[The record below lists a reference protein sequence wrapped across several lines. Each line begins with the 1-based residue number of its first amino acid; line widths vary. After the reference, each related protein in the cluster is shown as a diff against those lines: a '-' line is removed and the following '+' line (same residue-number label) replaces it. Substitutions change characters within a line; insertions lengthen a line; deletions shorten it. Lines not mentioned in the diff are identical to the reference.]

1 MIEVSARSGRIAR
14 VLLAA
19 AGRGVVFSA
28 FGMRP
33 RAARRR
39 VFAREWRRAFERL
52 GGAFLKLG
60 QMISVRPDEFGD
72 ELADEMASLRDS
84 VPAAPWSQ
92 IAEVIAAQ
100 LGAPATTR
108 FASVDETP
116 LASASVAQVHA
127 AVLRDPYRPV
137 WGEEL
142 PAGAEVVIK
151 VIRPG
156 AADALRADVAEA
168 RRLCRTRL
176 ARALVPGVD
185 LEGLLD
191 EFSAS
196 LERELDLRV
205 EGRIADRFA
214 FDFRPDPKIAVP
226 RIVWPLTAPRV
237 LTMERMHGWR
247 LSELD
252 DAELAGVDAHGLAV
266 HGATAFMRQV
276 MLYGRYHADL
286 HPANLFVTPD
296 NRIAYL
302 DFGIVGHLT
311 DAERG
316 DIAQV
321 LAAFV
326 YRDAD
331 RALRYSANLGVV
343 VPPEKVG
350 AVRRELGELLDATM
364 GREGG
369 TDFRHFGFGFLALLR
384 RHGIAI
390 PGGYGLLVKSLATV
404 EGVARRL
411 YPDID
416 IMDVARPF
424 VTRMIGESI
433 GRADLLRQRLPA
445 VWRAAM
451 RELLA

>member
-1 MIEVSARSGRIAR
+1 MSARSGRITRA
-14 VLLAA
+14 LLTAA
-19 AGRGVVFSA
+19 VRGA
-28 FGMRP
+28 FRSRLGLTSP
-33 RAARRR
+33 HARRII
-39 VFAREWRRAFERL
+39 FAVEWRRAFEEL
-52 GGAFLKLG
+52 GGAFVKLG

-72 ELADEMASLRDS
+72 ELAGEMERLRDRVAP
-84 VPAAPWSQ
+84 VPFARLAPIIEAS
-92 IAEVIAAQ
+92 
-100 LGAPATTR
+100 LGAPV
-108 FASVDETP
+108 ASLYASIDETP
-116 LASASVAQVHA
+116 LATASVAQVHA
-127 AVLRDPYRPV
+127 AVLASPYRPV
-137 WGEEL
+137 WGDEL
-142 PAGAEVVIK
+142 PSGAEVVVK

-156 AADALRADVAEA
+156 AADALRGDIVEA
-168 RRLCRTRL
+168 RRIARTPI
-176 ARALVPGVD
+176 ARWLLRGVD
-185 LEGLLD
+185 VDALLG
-191 EFSAS
+191 EFADSV
-196 LERELDLRV
+196 ERELDLRV
-205 EGRIADRFA
+205 EGRVADRFA
-214 FDFRPDPKIAVP
+214 FDFRPDPRIVVP
-226 RIVWPLTAPRV
+226 RIVWTRSAPRV
-237 LTMERMHGWR
+237 LTMERMYGWR

-252 DAELAGVDAHGLAV
+252 EAELAGVDAHGLAV

-286 HPANLFVTPD
+286 HPSNLFVTPD

-321 LAAFV
+321 LAGFV

-331 RALRYSANLGVV
+331 RALRYSANLGVI
-343 VPPEKVG
+343 VPPDQV
-350 AVRRELGELLDATM
+350 ATVRRELGELLDATM
-364 GREGG
+364 AGG
-369 TDFRHFGFGFLALLR
+369 GGDFRHFGFGFLRLLR
-384 RHGIAI
+384 RNRIAI

-416 IMDVARPF
+416 IMEVARPF

-433 GRADLLRQRLPA
+433 GRSDLLQQRLPG

>member
-1 MIEVSARSGRIAR
+1 MSARSGRITRA
-14 VLLAA
+14 LAGA
-19 AGRGVVFSA
+19 AVRGA
-28 FGMRP
+28 FRSRLGLVSVGTR
-33 RAARRR
+33 RA
-39 VFAREWRRAFERL
+39 VFAAEWRRAFEEL

-72 ELADEMASLRDS
+72 ELAGEMERLRDQVAP
-84 VPAAPWSQ
+84 VPFSELRP
-92 IAEVIAAQ
+92 VIEES
-100 LGAPATTR
+100 LGAPV
-108 FASVDETP
+108 ASLYASIDETA

-127 AVLRDPYRPV
+127 AVLAAPYRPV

-142 PAGAEVVIK
+142 PAGAEVVVK

-156 AADALRADVAEA
+156 AADALRGDIAEA
-168 RRLCRTRL
+168 RRLGRSALMRRL
-176 ARALVPGVD
+176 LKGVD
-185 LEGLLD
+185 VDALLD
-191 EFSAS
+191 EFAQSV
-196 LERELDLRV
+196 ERELDLRV
-205 EGRIADRFA
+205 EGRVADRFA
-214 FDFRPDPKIAVP
+214 FDFRPDPKIVVP
-226 RIVWPLTAPRV
+226 RIVWTRTAPRV
-237 LTMERMHGWR
+237 LTMERMYGWR

-252 DAELAGVDAHGLAV
+252 EAELAGIDAHGLAV

-286 HPANLFVTPD
+286 HPSNLFVTPD
-296 NRIAYL
+296 SRIAYL

-321 LAAFV
+321 LAGFV

-331 RALRYSANLGVV
+331 RALRYSANLGVI
-343 VPPEKVG
+343 VPPEKVDT
-350 AVRRELGELLDATM
+350 VRRELGELLDKTM
-364 GREGG
+364 GGG
-369 TDFRHFGFGFLALLR
+369 STDFRHFGFGFLGLLR
-384 RHGIAI
+384 RNGIGI

-416 IMDVARPF
+416 IMEVARPF
-424 VTRMIGESI
+424 VTRMIGDSI
-433 GRADLLRQRLPA
+433 GSPDALRERLPA

>member
-1 MIEVSARSGRIAR
+1 MSARSRRIGTVLVGHLLRGAAR
-14 VLLAA
+14 S
-19 AGRGVVFSA
+19 RFGVVSSA
-28 FGMRP
+28 
-33 RAARRR
+33 
-39 VFAREWRRAFERL
+39 VRRAIFAEEWCVAFEKL

-72 ELADEMASLRDS
+72 ELANEMARLRDQVEP
-84 VPAAPWSQ
+84 VPFEQ
-92 IAEVIAAQ
+92 IRAVIEAELGSSPAEV
-100 LGAPATTR
+100 
-108 FASVDETP
+108 FASIDEVP

-127 AVLRDPYRPV
+127 AVLAGPYRPV
-137 WGEEL
+137 WGDEMPPGTRL
-142 PAGAEVVIK
+142 AVK

-156 AADALRADVAEA
+156 AGEALLEDIVEA
-168 RRLCRTRL
+168 RRLAGTP
-176 ARALVPGVD
+176 LVRWILGGVD
-185 LEGLLD
+185 VAALLD
-191 EFSAS
+191 EFEAS
-196 LERELDLRV
+196 VRRELDLRV

-214 FDFRPDPKIAVP
+214 FDFRHDPRIVVP
-226 RIVWPLTAPRV
+226 RIVWSLSAPRA

-252 DAELAGVDAHGLAV
+252 EAELAGVDAHGLAV
-266 HGATAFMRQV
+266 HGASAFMRQV

-296 NRIAYL
+296 SRIAYL

-311 DAERG
+311 DSERG

-331 RALRYSANLGVV
+331 RALRYSENLGVH
-343 VPPEKVG
+343 VPPDKAET
-350 AVRRELGELLDATM
+350 VRRQLGELLDATM
-364 GREGG
+364 AGG
-369 TDFRHFGFGFLALLR
+369 SSDLRHFGLGFLKLLR
-384 RHGIAI
+384 RNGIAI

-416 IMDVARPF
+416 IMEVARPF
-424 VTRMIGESI
+424 VTRMIGEGMGDPI
-433 GRADLLRQRLPA
+433 VGRERLERA
-445 VWRAAM
+445 WRAAM

>member
-1 MIEVSARSGRIAR
+1 MSARSRQITGVLVGAALRGTVAAR
-14 VLLAA
+14 FGLV
-19 AGRGVVFSA
+19 SA
-28 FGMRP
+28 PRR
-33 RAARRR
+33 RAA
-39 VFAREWRRAFERL
+39 FALEWRRAFERL

-60 QMISVRPDEFGD
+60 QMISVRPDEFGE
-72 ELADEMASLRDS
+72 ELAGEMERLRDQ
-84 VPAAPWSQ
+84 VAPAPYES
-92 IAEVIAAQ
+92 IAEVIERG
-100 LGAPATTR
+100 LGAKPGTL
-108 FASVDETP
+108 FASFEHEA

-127 AVLRDPYRPV
+127 AILRDAYRPV

-142 PAGAEVVIK
+142 PAGAEVVVK

-156 AADALRADVAEA
+156 AGEALLADIGEA
-168 RRLCRTRL
+168 RRLGGSPLLRRL
-176 ARALVPGVD
+176 LRGVD
-185 LEGLLD
+185 VAALLD
-191 EFSAS
+191 EFEDSVR
-196 LERELDLRV
+196 RELDLRV

-226 RIVWPLTAPRV
+226 RIVWNLTSPQV
-237 LTMERMHGWR
+237 LTMERMYGWR

-252 DAELAGVDAHGLAV
+252 EAELAGVDAHGLAV

-286 HPANLFVTPD
+286 HPSNLFVTPD
-296 NRIAYL
+296 SRIAYL

-331 RALRYSANLGVV
+331 RALRYSANLGVH
-343 VPPEKVG
+343 VPPDKID
-350 AVRRELGELLDATM
+350 AVRRELGDLLDATM
-364 GREGG
+364 GGG
-369 TDFRHFGFGFLALLR
+369 SSDFRHFGFGFLALLR
-384 RHGIAI
+384 RHRIAI

-416 IMDVARPF
+416 IMEVA
-424 VTRMIGESI
+424 
-433 GRADLLRQRLPA
+433 
-445 VWRAAM
+445 
-451 RELLA
+451 

>member
-1 MIEVSARSGRIAR
+1 MSARSARITR
-14 VLLAA
+14 VLLG
-19 AGRGVVFSA
+19 AGVRGLFRSRLGLVSA
-28 FGMRP
+28 STR
-33 RAARRR
+33 RAA
-39 VFAREWRRAFERL
+39 FAAEWRRAFEEL
-52 GGAFLKLG
+52 GGAFIKLG

-72 ELADEMASLRDS
+72 ELAGEMARLRDQ
-84 VPAAPWSQ
+84 VAP
-92 IAEVIAAQ
+92 IPFARLAPVIERS
-100 LGAPATTR
+100 LGAPIGELY
-108 FASVDETP
+108 ASIDQKP
-116 LASASVAQVHA
+116 LATASVAQVHA
-127 AVLRDPYRPV
+127 AVLARPYRPV

-142 PAGAEVVIK
+142 PAGAEVVVK

-168 RRLCRTRL
+168 RRLATRRVVRWML
-176 ARALVPGVD
+176 RGVD
-185 LEGLLD
+185 VDSTLK
-191 EFSAS
+191 EFADS

-214 FDFRPDPKIAVP
+214 FDFRPDPKITVP
-226 RIVWPLTAPRV
+226 RIVWTHAARRV
-237 LTMERMHGWR
+237 LTMERIYGWR
-247 LSELD
+247 LSELNE
-252 DAELAGVDAHGLAV
+252 AELAGVDAHGLAV

-286 HPANLFVTPD
+286 HPSNLFVTPD

-316 DIAQV
+316 YIAQV
-321 LAAFV
+321 LAGFV

-331 RALRYSANLGVV
+331 RALRYSEKLGVV
-343 VPPEKVG
+343 VPPQKVEKVR
-350 AVRRELGELLDATM
+350 AELGELLDKTM
-364 GREGG
+364 AGG
-369 TDFRHFGFGFLALLR
+369 STDFRHFGFGFLGLLR
-384 RHGIAI
+384 RNKITI

-416 IMDVARPF
+416 IMDVAKPF
-424 VTRMIGESI
+424 VTRMIGDSI
-433 GRADLLRQRLPA
+433 GSPEQLQKRVPA

>member
-1 MIEVSARSGRIAR
+1 MSARSGQITRT
-14 VLLAA
+14 LALHLA
-19 AGRGVVFSA
+19 RGVVGSRFGFAPAASRRTA
-28 FGMRP
+28 F
-33 RAARRR
+33 A
-39 VFAREWRRAFERL
+39 VEWRRAFEEL

-72 ELADEMASLRDS
+72 ELAGEMERLRDQ
-84 VPAAPWSQ
+84 VAPAPFAQIAAVIERGLGAAPS
-92 IAEVIAAQ
+92 V
-100 LGAPATTR
+100 L
-108 FASVDETP
+108 FASIDETP

-127 AVLRDPYRPV
+127 AVLADSYRPV

-142 PAGAEVVIK
+142 PAGAQVAVK

-156 AADALRADVAEA
+156 AGEALLGDIGEA
-168 RRLCRTRL
+168 RRLGRSRL
-176 ARALVPGVD
+176 LRVVLRGVD
-185 LEGLLD
+185 VGALMD
-191 EFSAS
+191 EFEESVR
-196 LERELDLRV
+196 RELDLRV

-214 FDFRPDPKIAVP
+214 FDFRPDPKIVVP
-226 RIVWPLTAPRV
+226 RIVWSLTSPQV
-237 LTMERMHGWR
+237 LTMERMYGWR

-252 DAELAGVDAHGLAV
+252 EAELAGVDAHGLAI

-286 HPANLFVTPD
+286 HPSNLFVTPD

-321 LAAFV
+321 LAGFV

-331 RALRYSANLGVV
+331 RALKYSANLGVA
-343 VPPEKVG
+343 VPPEKVE
-350 AVRRELGELLDATM
+350 AVRRELGELLDRTM
-364 GREGG
+364 GGAS

-384 RHGIAI
+384 RNGVGI

-416 IMDVARPF
+416 IMQVAKPF
-424 VTRMIGESI
+424 VTKMIGESI
-433 GRADLLRQRLPA
+433 GSPAKIQERLPL

>member
-1 MIEVSARSGRIAR
+1 MSARSRRITR
-14 VLLAA
+14 TLLAA
-19 AGRGVVFSA
+19 GARGVVRSRLGFASA
-28 FGMRP
+28 PRR
-33 RAARRR
+33 RAA
-39 VFAREWRRAFERL
+39 FARSWREAFEEL
-52 GGAFLKLG
+52 GGAFVKLG

-72 ELADEMASLRDS
+72 ELAAEMERLRDRVAP
-84 VPAAPWSQ
+84 VPFSELAPLVERSLGGSLSSLYEWVDAAP
-92 IAEVIAAQ
+92 
-100 LGAPATTR
+100 LAT
-108 FASVDETP
+108 
-116 LASASVAQVHA
+116 ASVAQVHGA
-127 AVLRDPYRPV
+127 RLKEAYRPV

-142 PAGAEVVIK
+142 PAGAEVVVKI
-151 VIRPG
+151 VRPG

-168 RRLCRTRL
+168 RRLL
-176 ARALVPGVD
+176 SSVLVRRMLRGVD
-185 LEGLLD
+185 VDALLD
-191 EFSAS
+191 EFAESI
-196 LERELDLRV
+196 ERELDLRV
-205 EGRIADRFA
+205 EGAVADRFA
-214 FDFRPDPKIAVP
+214 FDFRPDPRIVVP
-226 RIVWPLTAPRV
+226 RIVWTRTARQV
-237 LTMERMHGWR
+237 LTMERMYGWR
-247 LSELD
+247 LSELA
-252 DAELAGVDAHGLAV
+252 DAELAGVDAHGLAE

-286 HPANLFVTPD
+286 HPSNLFVTPD
-296 NRIAYL
+296 SRIAYL

-331 RALRYSANLGVV
+331 RALKYSANLGVV
-343 VPPEKVG
+343 VPDEKVPR
-350 AVRRELGELLDATM
+350 VRRELGELLDATM
-364 GREGG
+364 GRGDG
-369 TDFRHFGFGFLALLR
+369 DFRHFGFGFLALLR
-384 RHGIAI
+384 RNGIGI

-416 IMDVARPF
+416 IMEVARPF

-433 GRADLLRQRLPA
+433 GRPDLLQQRLPA

>member
-1 MIEVSARSGRIAR
+1 MSARSNHITR
-14 VLLAA
+14 VILAA
-19 AGRGVVFSA
+19 AARGIVRSRFWLA
-28 FGMRP
+28 PAPAR
-33 RAARRR
+33 RAA
-39 VFAREWRRAFERL
+39 FATEWRCAFEEL
-52 GGAFLKLG
+52 GGAFIKLG

-72 ELADEMASLRDS
+72 ELAGEMERLRDRVAP
-84 VPAAPWSQ
+84 VPFSRLAPIIEASF
-92 IAEVIAAQ
+92 
-100 LGAPATTR
+100 GAPA
-108 FASVDETP
+108 SSLYKSIDETP
-116 LASASVAQVHA
+116 LATASVAQVHA
-127 AVLRDPYRPV
+127 AVLASAYRPV

-142 PAGAEVVIK
+142 PAGAEVVVK

-156 AADALRADVAEA
+156 AADALRGDIAEA
-168 RRLCRTRL
+168 RRLANTTLMRRL
-176 ARALVPGVD
+176 LRGIDVDAMLEEFAL
-185 LEGLLD
+185 
-191 EFSAS
+191 S

-214 FDFRPDPKIAVP
+214 FDFRPDPRIAVP
-226 RIVWPLTAPRV
+226 RIVWPLSAPRV
-237 LTMERMHGWR
+237 LTMERMYGWR

-331 RALRYSANLGVV
+331 RALRYSANLGVH
-343 VPPEKVG
+343 VPPEKVEV
-350 AVRRELGELLDATM
+350 VRRELGRLLDSTM
-364 GREGG
+364 AGG
-369 TDFRHFGFGFLALLR
+369 GGDFRHFGFGFLGLLR
-384 RHGIAI
+384 RHQIMI

-416 IMDVARPF
+416 IMEVARPF
-424 VTRMIGESI
+424 VTRMIGESL
-433 GRADLLRQRLPA
+433 GRADLLQERVPA

>member
-1 MIEVSARSGRIAR
+1 MSARSGRITR
-14 VLLAA
+14 TLAA
-19 AGRGVVFSA
+19 HLLRGVVASR
-28 FGMRP
+28 FGLVSTHAR
-33 RAARRR
+33 RAA
-39 VFAREWRRAFERL
+39 FAREWRLAFETL

-72 ELADEMASLRDS
+72 ELAGEMERLRDQVTPS
-84 VPAAPWSQ
+84 PFAQ
-92 IAEVIAAQ
+92 IAPVIERG
-100 LGAPATTR
+100 LGAPVASL
-108 FASVDETP
+108 FASFDETP

-127 AVLRDPYRPV
+127 AVLASSYRPV
-137 WGEEL
+137 WGETL
-142 PAGAEVVIK
+142 PAGAAVVVK

-156 AADALRADVAEA
+156 AGEALLDDIAEA
-168 RRLCRTRL
+168 RRLGRSRL
-176 ARALVPGVD
+176 LRVFLRGVD
-185 LEGLLD
+185 VGALLD
-191 EFSAS
+191 EFEDSVR
-196 LERELDLRV
+196 RELDLRV

-214 FDFRPDPKIAVP
+214 FDFRPDPRIVVP
-226 RIVWPLTAPRV
+226 RIVWSLSSPQV
-237 LTMERMHGWR
+237 LTMERMYGWR

-252 DAELAGVDAHGLAV
+252 EAELAGVDAHGLAV

-286 HPANLFVTPD
+286 HPSNLFVTPD

-331 RALRYSANLGVV
+331 RALKYSANLGVV
-343 VPPEKVG
+343 VPPEKV
-350 AVRRELGELLDATM
+350 ATVRRELGELLDATM
-364 GREGG
+364 GGG
-369 TDFRHFGFGFLALLR
+369 STDFRHFGFGFLGLLR
-384 RHGIAI
+384 RNGIGI

-416 IMDVARPF
+416 IMEVARPF

-433 GRADLLRQRLPA
+433 GSPAKLQERLPA
-445 VWRAAM
+445 AWRAAM

>member
-1 MIEVSARSGRIAR
+1 MSARSGHVTRALSAA
-14 VLLAA
+14 VL
-19 AGRGVVFSA
+19 RGVVRSR
-28 FGMRP
+28 FGLASTSTR
-33 RAARRR
+33 RA
-39 VFAREWRRAFERL
+39 VFAAEWRRAFEEL
-52 GGAFLKLG
+52 GGAFIKLG

-72 ELADEMASLRDS
+72 ELAGEMERLRDRVAPVPFS
-84 VPAAPWSQ
+84 VLAP
-92 IAEVIAAQ
+92 VIEAS
-100 LGAPATTR
+100 LGAPV
-108 FASVDETP
+108 ASLYASIDETP
-116 LASASVAQVHA
+116 LATASVAQVHA
-127 AVLRDPYRPV
+127 AVLAEPYRPV

-142 PAGAEVVIK
+142 PAGAEIVVK

-156 AADALRADVAEA
+156 AADALRGDIAEA
-168 RRLCRTRL
+168 RRLGGS
-176 ARALVPGVD
+176 ALVRRLLRGVD
-185 LEGLLD
+185 IDALLD
-191 EFSAS
+191 EFARSV
-196 LERELDLRV
+196 ERELDLRV
-205 EGRIADRFA
+205 EGRVADRFA
-214 FDFRPDPKIAVP
+214 FDFRPDPKIVVP
-226 RIVWPLTAPRV
+226 RIVWTRTAPRV
-237 LTMERMHGWR
+237 LTMERMYGWR

-252 DAELAGVDAHGLAV
+252 EAELAGVDAHGLAV

-286 HPANLFVTPD
+286 HPSNLFVTPD

-311 DAERG
+311 DTERG

-321 LAAFV
+321 LAGFV

-343 VPPEKVG
+343 VPPEKVET
-350 AVRRELGELLDATM
+350 VRRELGELLDKTM
-364 GREGG
+364 GGG
-369 TDFRHFGFGFLALLR
+369 STDFRHFGFGFLRLLR
-384 RHGIAI
+384 RNGIGI

-416 IMDVARPF
+416 IMEVARPF
-424 VTRMIGESI
+424 VTRMIGDSI
-433 GRADLLRQRLPA
+433 GRPEKLQQRIPA

>member
-1 MIEVSARSGRIAR
+1 VSARSAQITRTLLSAWLRGAWHAR
-14 VLLAA
+14 LGLVAA
-19 AGRGVVFSA
+19 PR
-28 FGMRP
+28 R
-33 RAARRR
+33 RAA
-39 VFAREWRRAFERL
+39 FAAEWRRAFEKL

-72 ELADEMASLRDS
+72 ELASEMECLRDN
-84 VPAAPWSQ
+84 VAPAPWSE
-92 IAEVIAAQ
+92 IADVIAAEFGDSPET
-100 LGAPATTR
+100 L
-108 FASVDETP
+108 FASIDRVP

-127 AVLRDPYRPV
+127 AVLRSACRPV
-137 WGEEL
+137 WGDTL
-142 PAGAEVVIK
+142 AAGAEVVVK

-156 AADALRADVAEA
+156 AAEALRADVVEA
-168 RRLCRTRL
+168 RRLVRQPLVRRV
-176 ARALVPGVD
+176 ARGID
-185 LEGLLD
+185 LSGMLD
-191 EFSAS
+191 EFEAS

-226 RIVWPLTAPRV
+226 RIVWSLTAPRV
-237 LTMERMHGWR
+237 LTMERMYGWR

-311 DAERG
+311 DSERG

-343 VPPEKVG
+343 VPADKV
-350 AVRRELGELLDATM
+350 AVVRQELGELLDATM
-364 GREGG
+364 GGANS
-369 TDFRHFGFGFLALLR
+369 DFRHFGLGFLGLLR
-384 RHGIAI
+384 RHEIAI
-390 PGGYGLLVKSLATV
+390 PAGYGLLVKSLATV

-416 IMDVARPF
+416 IMEVARPF
-424 VTRMIGESI
+424 VTRMIGESL
-433 GRADLLRQRLPA
+433 GRADLLQQRLPA
-445 VWRAAM
+445 AWRAAM

>member
-1 MIEVSARSGRIAR
+1 MSARSRQITRTLVGAALRGTMAAR
-14 VLLAA
+14 FGLV
-19 AGRGVVFSA
+19 SA
-28 FGMRP
+28 PRR
-33 RAARRR
+33 RAA
-39 VFAREWRRAFERL
+39 FALEWRRAFERL

-72 ELADEMASLRDS
+72 ELAGEMERLRDQ
-84 VPAAPWSQ
+84 VAPAQYEQ
-92 IAEVIAAQ
+92 IAAVFERG
-100 LGAPATTR
+100 LGAKPEDL
-108 FASVDETP
+108 FVSFETQA

-127 AVLRDPYRPV
+127 AVLRAPYRPV
-137 WGEEL
+137 WGQEL
-142 PAGAEVVIK
+142 PAGAEVVVK

-156 AADALRADVAEA
+156 AGEMLLADIDEA
-168 RRLCRTRL
+168 RRLGRSPLVHRL
-176 ARALVPGVD
+176 LRGIDVVA
-185 LEGLLD
+185 LLD
-191 EFSAS
+191 EFEDSVR
-196 LERELDLRV
+196 RELDLRV

-214 FDFRPDPKIAVP
+214 FDFRPDPKITVP
-226 RIVWPLTAPRV
+226 RIVWSLTSPQV
-237 LTMERMHGWR
+237 LTMERMYGWR

-252 DAELAGVDAHGLAV
+252 EAELAGVDAHGLAV

-276 MLYGRYHADL
+276 MIYGRYHADL
-286 HPANLFVTPD
+286 HPSNLFVTPD
-296 NRIAYL
+296 SRVAYL

-331 RALRYSANLGVV
+331 RALRYSANLGVH
-343 VPPEKVG
+343 VPPEQIDT
-350 AVRRELGELLDATM
+350 VRRELGELLDATM
-364 GREGG
+364 GGG
-369 TDFRHFGFGFLALLR
+369 NSDFRHFGFGFLALLR
-384 RHGIAI
+384 RHRIAI

-416 IMDVARPF
+416 IMEVARPF

-433 GRADLLRQRLPA
+433 GNPQLLQERLPA
-445 VWRAAM
+445 AWRAAM